1 MRPRCS
7 AHTSKPSAESSRR
20 LIAWMPA
27 WMPLPRRSPAHEGRT
42 ALWRRCRRNRP
53 RRRQWAAPC
62 APKVDRALTHRAE
75 LIPGF
80 EQSLG
85 ALPAPASAVFRD
97 LDQARAGLLHGRSP
111 AEKFAA
117 NDRLS
122 NALSRLLVLTEG
134 QTALRSSGKLAR
146 LEEDLEGA
154 ENRIAVERCKYN
166 EILEHYNSSIQMFP
180 ENLVAAISG
189 FARNDNYFHT
199 SQDLDTGAAA
209 RPRPK
214 GD

>member
-1 MRPRCS
+1 MRAALLYGVAAAGIVLAAASGLLHVRQ
-7 AHTSKPSAESSRR
+7 R
-20 LIAWMPA
+20 LIAERHAIDSEWI
-27 WMPLPRRSPAHEGRT
+27 E
-42 ALWRRCRRNRP
+42 
-53 RRRQWAAPC
+53 
-62 APKVDRALTHRAE
+62 VDRALTHRAE

-154 ENRIAVERCKYN
+154 ENRIAVERRKYN
-166 EILEHYNSSIQMFP
+166 EILEHYNSSIQMFA